1 MFSDPFKTFAI
12 GCAIISALLLLWFM
26 LWRPRVDRIA
36 TKFVLLL
43 AIGVFPLGTAA
54 TGNVAGYHATKT
66 REFCGS
72 CHVMTPYA
80 ADSED
85 PTSTS
90 LAARHGRNE
99 DFGHEN
105 CYACHADY
113 GMFGTITTK
122 IGGMR
127 HVYEYVFNY
136 RNTPINDFFVEI
148 EIRKP
153 FQNATCMR
161 CHSTQNPLFNTIGD
175 HVSTRDDIRS
185 GKLSCASAGCHGPA
199 HPFSKAAKEKARGA
213 GVHPAPEVQP

>member
-1 MFSDPFKTFAI
+1 MLHDPL
-12 GCAIISALLLLWFM
+12 ALIALGAGALAAVLLIWFLIRKPVLTSM
-26 LWRPRVDRIA
+26 V
-36 TKFVLLL
+36 KFVLFL
-43 AIGVFPLGTAA
+43 AMGALPLTTA
-54 TGNVAGYHATKT
+54 TSGNVSAFEATKR
-66 REFCGS
+66 REFCGG
-72 CHVMTPYA
+72 CHVMVPYA
-80 ADSED
+80 EDSANLASE
-85 PTSTS
+85 T
-90 LAARHGRNE
+90 LAARHARNAA
-99 DFGHEN
+99 FGEEN